1 MCRSMCRGNLFWY
14 IQFWVGE
21 DLYLGRLMCPIPV
34 FRLPAPSCAD
44 DTWRTHWGDAHTKA
58 RDTRHNSETHG
69 GHTGTTHTQKRGTH
83 FWNTWHTM
91 LRWKI
96 ENTQNLNNN
105 KLTTLK
111 ELRTQILKH
120 MTRFSMTIVA
130 MTKAWNVH
138 ERRHLW
144 SQNFL
149 NRQGL
154 TRNHM
159 QCLQILQALFDQHA
173 VRQNM

>member
-1 MCRSMCRGNLFWY
+1 MCRSMCTGNLFWY

-44 DTWRTHWGDAHTKA
+44 DTWRTHWDDAHTKA
-58 RDTRHNSETHG
+58 RDTLLKHM
-69 GHTGTTHTQKRGTH
+69 
-83 FWNTWHTM
+83 TW
-91 LRWKI
+91 WKI
-96 ENTQNLNNN
+96 ENTQHLNNK
-105 KLTTLK
+105 KLTALK

-130 MTKAWNVH
+130 LTKPWNVH
-138 ERRHLW
+138 TRRHLW